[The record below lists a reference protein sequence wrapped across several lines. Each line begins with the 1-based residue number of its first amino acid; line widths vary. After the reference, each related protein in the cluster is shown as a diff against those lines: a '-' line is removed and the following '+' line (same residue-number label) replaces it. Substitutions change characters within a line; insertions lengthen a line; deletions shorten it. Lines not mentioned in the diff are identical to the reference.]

1 MNKNEFDRLLN
12 DKFDQFEFAYDP
24 ANWEKLS
31 RRLPVSA
38 SRKPVALPWWKLAG
52 VAAAVAIAISG
63 AAWYFHRDTA
73 ASQRELSLEQKPSDL
88 PAHQTSLARAAEAA
102 PHEDAPI
109 ETSPNNIPA
118 AVFAR
123 KKPQATP
130 AVAQGSGGEVPEMAA
145 NTETTVTSPRAERAT
160 TPSVT
165 PPTTETHATTVATNQ
180 RMLQTSPSDN
190 PPVPAQ
196 LAQRKTSFS
205 LLGGMNYGSLN
216 TGYTAGISA
225 KQKIGGKLFVQG
237 DLAMVS
243 NTAGQSFTAQQQ
255 QTAWVNKAP
264 IDYKEAHLLYVQLN
278 PSVGYELIKNVSVGV
293 GADVQQLLSNDNDL
307 VEINNEVKTIPV
319 TDLGFT
325 GKTEVALSPR
335 LRAGILYRQGVN
347 NLVNSRTDFLDRR
360 YLQIQL
366 KFNVLGR

>member
-31 RRLPVSA
+31 RQLPVSA
-38 SRKPVALPWWKLAG
+38 SRKPAALPWWKLAG
-52 VAAAVAIAISG
+52 VAAAVAISISG

-73 ASQRELSLEQKPSDL
+73 GSHSGLSLDQQPTVVPTQEK
-88 PAHQTSLARAAEAA
+88 SLTLAEETALD
-102 PHEDAPI
+102 EAPI
-109 ETSPNNIPA
+109 KTSPSASPSTVISNIKQKAGQAGTPQAGKETSEKVA
-118 AVFAR
+118 DLST
-123 KKPQATP
+123 TP
-130 AVAQGSGGEVPEMAA
+130 ASHPEEYA
-145 NTETTVTSPRAERAT
+145 VTPA
-160 TPSVT
+160 VT
-165 PPTTETHATTVATNQ
+165 PPTAETKARAIAAHQQIV
-180 RMLQTSPSDN
+180 QTSEPDKF
-190 PPVPAQ
+190 PLTAQ
-196 LAQRKTSFS
+196 PKQRKTSFS

-255 QTAWVNKAP
+255 QTAFVNKAP
-264 IDYKEAHLLYVQLN
+264 IDYQEAHLLYIQLN
-278 PSVGYELIKNVSVGV
+278 PSVGYELIKNISVGV

-307 VEINNEVKTIPV
+307 VEINNEVKTIPA

-325 GKTEVALSPR
+325 GKTEVTLSPR

-360 YLQIQL
+360 YLQVQL